1 MAKFFI
7 HRPVL
12 AVVIALLIS
21 LGGLLSVR
29 GLPISLYPEIA
40 PPRVTLWITYPGASA
55 QTVEEA
61 VTVLIEREM
70 NGVPNLMY
78 MDSISSAGSA
88 NINLTFKQGTDG
100 EMANV
105 EVQNRLKLAEMNLPD
120 SVRQNGIYVERAS
133 NSFLCIVSLSSQDG
147 RYDDIALGEIASS
160 SLLPVLRRVDGVGRA
175 TLYGTE
181 KAMRIWLNPEKMT
194 ALELTAQDIVEAVSS
209 HSAKLTPGALGGDNA
224 PENSP
229 INATIL
235 TRAYLNTPEEFR
247 QMPLRTDGDGSA
259 LRLGDAARI
268 ELAGKEY
275 SFQSRINGRKGTGV
289 AIMLSDDANA
299 LETAKGVREAMDSLA
314 PFLPEGVQWEMPYD
328 TSGFV
333 QVAVSLVVSTLV
345 EAVGLVFL
353 VMFLFMQN
361 FRATLIPTI
370 VVPVALLGTCG
381 AMFAFGFSINL
392 LTLFG
397 MVLAIGIL
405 VDDAIV
411 VVENVERL
419 MVSEN
424 LPPGEATEKAMGQI
438 SGAIVGITLVLVAVF
453 IPMAFFGGAVGN
465 IYRQFSL
472 TLAVSIAFSAF
483 LALSLTPAL
492 CATFLKPV
500 GHGHQEKKGFFGW
513 FNRAFDR
520 GTRRYGYS
528 VKSIL
533 NRPRRWLAVFASIA
547 ALAVLMV
554 FRLPTAFLPSEDQ
567 GSLLATIVLPAGST
581 QSETVAKIKELEE
594 YVLTS
599 EPVNYIYG
607 VQGYSIYGSGSQMA
621 MAFLSLKDIKE
632 RRGRDQSVDAVA
644 DRING
649 RFAGDE
655 KAMVMAFNLPPLP
668 GLGQTNGFDLRLQDR
683 SNLGRLAF
691 SQARDELLAQAAQR
705 PELSYA
711 IFAGMSDSP
720 QMILDIDR
728 NKAMSMGVTVDE
740 INSAL
745 SVVLGSSQVA
755 DFMLDGQVRKIIVQ
769 AEGASRQ
776 VASDIGRINVRN
788 LAGEMV
794 PLSAFIRLE
803 WVVGPSS
810 YERYNGF
817 PSFTINGESAPGL
830 SSGLAM
836 ETMTDLIGQTPQ
848 GLGFEWSGQSFEEIV
863 AGNQTVALY
872 TLSVLIIFLVL
883 AGLYESWSIPVSVLL
898 VVPLGIFGA
907 ALAMSLRGL
916 NNDIYFKV
924 GLITVIG
931 LSAKN
936 AILIV
941 EVAKDLWLKEG
952 RGLVPAI
959 VEAARLR
966 LRPIIMTSLAFGFGV
981 LPLAFSTGAG
991 SGAQVA
997 IGSAV
1002 LGGIITAT
1010 VLAVFLVP
1018 LFFLAVVEASRK
1030 AAMWK
1035 QRKTAPLAGL
1045 RAEAMSKEAKA

>member
-1 MAKFFI
+1 MPKFFI

-12 AVVIALLIS
+12 ALVIS
-21 LGGLLSVR
+21 LLMVLGGILAVR
-29 GLPISLYPEIA
+29 SLAVSLYPEIA

-70 NGVPNLMY
+70 NGVPNLLY

-105 EVQNRLKLAEMNLPD
+105 EVQNRLKLAEMNLPE

-133 NSFLCIVSLSSQDG
+133 NSFLCIVSLSSLDG
-147 RYDDIALGEIASS
+147 RYDDIALGEIAST

-181 KAMRIWLNPEKMT
+181 KAMRVWLNPDKMT
-194 ALELTAQDIVEAVSS
+194 SLELTAQDIVAAVSS

-224 PENSP
+224 PEDSP
-229 INATIL
+229 INASIL
-235 TRAYLNTPEEFR
+235 TRSYLNTPEEFSR
-247 QMPLRTDGDGSA
+247 MPLRTNPDGSA
-259 LRLGDAARI
+259 LRLGEAAEI
-268 ELAGKEY
+268 ELAGKDY
-275 SFQSRINGRKGTGV
+275 GFQSRINGRKATGV
-289 AIMLSDDANA
+289 AIMLTDGANA
-299 LETAKGVREAMDSLA
+299 LETARGVRAAMESVA
-314 PFLPEGVQWEMPYD
+314 PFLPEGVLWEMPYD

-333 QVAVSLVVSTLV
+333 EVAIGQVVRTLL

-361 FRATLIPTI
+361 FRATLIPTV
-370 VVPVALLGTCG
+370 VVPVALLGTSA

-419 MVSEN
+419 MVTES
-424 LPPGEATEKAMGQI
+424 LAPKEATEKAMGQI

-472 TLAVSIAFSAF
+472 TLSVSIAFSAF

-492 CATFLKPV
+492 CASFLKPV
-500 GHGHQEKKGFFGW
+500 GAGHQEKKGFFGW
-513 FNRAFDR
+513 FNRAFNR
-520 GTRRYGYS
+520 GTRRYGYA
-528 VKSIL
+528 VKNIL
-533 NRPRRWLAVFASIA
+533 DRPRRWLAVFACVA
-547 ALAVLMV
+547 AVAILLV

-567 GSLLATIVLPAGST
+567 GTMLATIVLPAGST
-581 QSETVAKIKELEE
+581 QSETVAKIKELED
-594 YVLTS
+594 YVLAE
-599 EPVNYIYG
+599 EPVKYIYA

-621 MAFLSLKDIKE
+621 MAFLALKDLKE
-632 RRGRDQSVDAVA
+632 RPGRGQSVDAVVE
-644 DRING
+644 RING
-649 RFAGDE
+649 RFYGDE

-683 SNLGRLAF
+683 SNLGREAF
-691 SQARDELLAQAAQR
+691 SQARDQLLAEAAGR

-711 IFAGMSDSP
+711 IFAGMSDAP

-755 DFMLDGQVRKIIVQ
+755 DFMLDGQVRKVVVQ

-776 VASDIGRINVRN
+776 VESDVGRINVRN
-788 LAGEMV
+788 VSGEMV
-794 PLSAFIRLE
+794 PLSSFVGLE
-803 WVVGPSS
+803 WVLGPSS

-817 PSFTINGESAPGL
+817 PSFTLNGEAAPGL

-836 ETMTDLIGQTPQ
+836 ETMTDLIGRLPK
-848 GLGFEWSGQSFEEIV
+848 GIGFEWSGQSFEEIV

-872 TLSVLIIFLVL
+872 TLSILIIFLVL

-898 VVPLGIFGA
+898 VVPLGILGA
-907 ALAMSLRGL
+907 ALTMSVRGL

-941 EVAKDLWLKEG
+941 EVAKDLWLKSG
-952 RGLVPAI
+952 RGLVPAV

-1002 LGGIITAT
+1002 LGGIVTAT
-1010 VLAVFLVP
+1010 VLAIFLVP
-1018 LFFLAVVEASRK
+1018 LFFVTVAVVTRKPASLGK
-1030 AAMWK
+1030 AN
-1035 QRKTAPLAGL
+1035 AP
-1045 RAEAMSKEAKA
+1045 SKALYLDRESV

>member
-12 AVVIALLIS
+12 AIVISLLIC
-21 LGGLLSVR
+21 LGGFLSIQ
-29 GLPISLYPEIA
+29 GLPVSLYPEIA

-55 QTVEEA
+55 RTVEEA

-105 EVQNRLKLAEMNLPD
+105 EVQNRLKLVEPNLPD

-133 NSFLCIVSLSSQDG
+133 NSFLCIVGLYSEDG
-147 RYDDIALGEIASS
+147 RYDDIDLGEMASAS
-160 SLLPVLRRVDGVGRA
+160 VLPVLRRVDGVGRA

-181 KAMRIWLNPEKMT
+181 KAMRIWLDPAKMT
-194 ALELTAQDIVEAVSS
+194 ALELTSQDVVDALAS

-224 PENSP
+224 PADTP
-229 INATIL
+229 ISASIL
-235 TRAYLNTPEEFR
+235 TRDYLTTPEDFR
-247 QMPLRTDGDGSA
+247 QMPLRTGRDGATLS
-259 LRLGDAARI
+259 LGDAARV

-275 SFQSRINGRKGTGV
+275 SFQSRINGRKATGV
-289 AIMLSDDANA
+289 AIMLTDGANA
-299 LETAKGVREAMDSLA
+299 LATAKGVQTAMESIV
-314 PFLPEGVQWEMPYD
+314 PFLPEGVDWAMPYD

-333 QVAVSLVVSTLV
+333 DVAVSQVVSTLA

-361 FRATLIPTI
+361 LRATIIPTI
-370 VVPVALLGTCG
+370 VVPVALLGTSS
-381 AMFAFGFSINL
+381 AMFALGFSVNL

-411 VVENVERL
+411 VVENVERI
-419 MVSEN
+419 MMTEN
-424 LPPGEATEKAMGQI
+424 LPPREATEKAMGQI
-438 SGAIVGITLVLVAVF
+438 SGAIIGITLVLVAVF

-492 CATFLKPV
+492 CAAFLKPAS
-500 GHGHQEKKGFFGW
+500 GHQEKKGFFGW
-513 FNRAFDR
+513 FNRMFNR
-520 GTRRYGYS
+520 GTRRYGYT
-528 VKSIL
+528 VKNIL
-533 NRPRRWLAVFASIA
+533 DRPRRWLAVFAVIA
-547 ALAVLMV
+547 VLAVVMV
-554 FRLPTAFLPSEDQ
+554 YRLPTAFLPSEDQ
-567 GSLLATIVLPAGST
+567 GSLLATIMLPSGST
-581 QSETVAKIKELEE
+581 QSETVAKIKELED
-594 YVLTS
+594 YALAN
-599 EPVNYIYG
+599 EPVSYIYG
-607 VQGYSIYGSGSQMA
+607 VQGYSIYGSGTQMA

-632 RRGRDQSVDAVA
+632 RRGRDLSVDEVA
-644 DRING
+644 RRINEH
-649 RFAGDE
+649 FAADE

-683 SNLGRLAF
+683 SGLGRQAF
-691 SQARDELLAQAAQR
+691 SRARDQLLEAAANR

-711 IFAGMSDSP
+711 IFAGLSDSP
-720 QMILDIDR
+720 QMLLDIDR
-728 NKAMSMGVTVDE
+728 KKAMSMGVTVEE
-740 INSAL
+740 INSAI
-745 SVVLGSSQVA
+745 STVLGSSQVA
-755 DFMLDGQVRKIIVQ
+755 DFMLGDQVRKVIVQ
-769 AEGASRQ
+769 AEGDHRR
-776 VASDIGRINVRN
+776 VAADVGRINVRS
-788 LAGEMV
+788 ASGEMV
-794 PLSAFIRLE
+794 PLSSFIRLD
-803 WVVGPSS
+803 WTLGPSS
-810 YERYNGF
+810 YDRYNGY

-836 ETMTDLIGQTPQ
+836 DTMVDLIG
-848 GLGFEWSGQSFEEIV
+848 GLPPGIGFEWSGQSFEEIV

-898 VVPLGIFGA
+898 VVPLGILGA

-941 EVAKDLWLKEG
+941 EVAKDLWQKEG
-952 RGLVPAI
+952 RKLIPA
-959 VEAARLR
+959 VLEAARLR

-997 IGSAV
+997 IGTAV

-1010 VLAVFLVP
+1010 ILAVFLVP
-1018 LFFLAVVEASRK
+1018 LFFVAVVASARNIMKLRK
-1030 AAMWK
+1030 
-1035 QRKTAPLAGL
+1035 RKDSAPASPVVRPLTD
-1045 RAEAMSKEAKA
+1045 KI